1 MRSRFLVL
9 LLVGLLPSLFLGCG
23 ASTQTPA
30 PAPPLPASIQTPP
43 PAPPP
48 LSAPTPVQSP
58 PVEDK
63 VEVRFDR
70 FENSTTVIFPSIR
83 QLVPRAKKQLTPVWF
98 ASFRGQTPPPTP
110 LLLSFW
116 QFNKT
121 WQYLRCHSLAILAD
135 GSAVRLPPA
144 EHEALS
150 NRTT

>member
-1 MRSRFLVL
+1 MRPRFLVL
-9 LLVGLLPSLFLGCG
+9 LLVGLLPSLFLRCG

-30 PAPPLPASIQTPP
+30 PAPPLPASIQTPA

-48 LSAPTPVQSP
+48 ISAPTPVQSP

-98 ASFRGQTPPPTP
+98 ASFRGQTPPPPCSSPFGNLIKPGNTYAAT
-110 LLLSFW
+110 LSPYSP
-116 QFNKT
+116 T
-121 WQYLRCHSLAILAD
+121 ALRCACLLRST
-135 GSAVRLPPA
+135 R
-144 EHEALS
+144 ALS